1 MPEIALRTLLISLFD
16 LHNPCEVS
24 TVRLP
29 ISRMR
34 NPRPRELKS
43 LAPGHSGRARIRT
56 QGVWLLTNSDSIVK
70 CVLACRWFLAGLTG
84 VSRVRGLRTS
94 KSKPPRRPWCPPGG
108 RERLRL
114 TWSPSVEGG
123 RGMGLGLGAGP
134 VRREA
139 GPSGGRGYRARGVVR
154 SRGGSC
160 CSCVSL
166 TEVGGLH
173 GVVEVLGRP
182 RGHAVGNPNPRGQRA
197 ASCAVWA
204 GPRSRLM
211 PQNVHQGPR
220 GGRWTVSGLEP
231 GVGPGGKGGFL
242 SLPVSP
248 LAERQRGS
256 ASRLWPRPLLVSS

>member
-1 MPEIALRTLLISLFD
+1 MPEIALRTLLISPFD

-70 CVLACRWFLAGLTG
+70 CVLACRWLLAGLTG

-114 TWSPSVEGG
+114 IGAPRLREAEAWGWGWGRGHREGG
-123 RGMGLGLGAGP
+123 AT
-134 VRREA
+134 
-139 GPSGGRGYRARGVVR
+139 GRGAWSGA
-154 SRGGSC
+154 
-160 CSCVSL
+160 
-166 TEVGGLH
+166 EVAAAAPACH
-173 GVVEVLGRP
+173 SP
-182 RGHAVGNPNPRGQRA
+182 R
-197 ASCAVWA
+197 
-204 GPRSRLM
+204 
-211 PQNVHQGPR
+211 
-220 GGRWTVSGLEP
+220 LE
-231 GVGPGGKGGFL
+231 GFTAL
-242 SLPVSP
+242 
-248 LAERQRGS
+248 
-256 ASRLWPRPLLVSS
+256 